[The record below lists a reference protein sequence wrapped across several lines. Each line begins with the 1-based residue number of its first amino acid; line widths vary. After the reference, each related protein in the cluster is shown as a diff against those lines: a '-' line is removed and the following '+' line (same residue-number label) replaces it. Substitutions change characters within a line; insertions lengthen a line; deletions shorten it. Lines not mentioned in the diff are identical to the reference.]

1 MNLSG
6 KISRDDI
13 DRVSNIRNHP
23 QYQDGFDDGGDAG
36 GGFDISD
43 DDFNFDSLD
52 GAGSGGSD
60 PFGGG
65 GSSDPFGGF
74 GSSTGTNDPFGGSNS
89 DPFGGFGNNNNSFG
103 SGFGADNGFGS
114 SFGNGF
120 GANNG
125 FGDGFGS
132 GFGGQQNGAQ
142 AVQEKDTTDKLIDA
156 TVDTAKSLGAIMME
170 MIKSVKL
177 RNADDYGYLSHN
189 LIITGAFMVPI
200 SIIIGIFGSL
210 TKIKILSFAGLS
222 LQFALCGAFLVS
234 FGIIGIGLAALVLQ
248 RKGAQAVG
256 NFGDIP
262 DIPPEPSSNAIDPF
276 ESNIG
281 SEVND
286 LFGDDFDNLFADLDS
301 KINDEPEEA
310 TPEEPEDFNVSID
323 DVEPEEIDFKAELD
337 KISENVMATRESLFN
352 AFKGLFPTNTPK
364 FTETKELDKSSEDF
378 KSLEAICL
386 KALAN
391 IANCEFEE
399 LDSQLESATETFFSY
414 ELKLKRIN
422 KVKKTDELAR
432 EIEAYTRDS
441 SEDEATNATVDIEGD
456 FYKIIITKGQSAV
469 ITFGDVFKQQYCCDF
484 FLNNKNKLPIIS
496 GIDELGNVILDDAKN
511 FDTMLIAGKPRSGKS
526 WYLLSILMSM
536 MLFNSP
542 ELVQFIIIDP
552 KESNLFKTIA
562 LMPHV
567 CGLHTDEDIL
577 TILDDIINIEAPR
590 RKKILSDHRCDDIWA
605 LRKKGVNLPV
615 LYLVIDEYMTV
626 IGNLADD
633 KDKIAEFNTKMRVLI
648 SQLPSQGIR
657 LMFVPHRATG
667 VVDKTNRTMIQFTAC
682 VRSDSADVID
692 TLGIKK
698 WDRALTQPGDIA
710 YKSSSS
716 RNAKYVRG
724 AALTCDDGEN
734 TLFIETAAKAFY
746 KMGVNIPDMSCMRIA
761 CNRDEKMIHEELD
774 DGTTR
779 VQYDVNNVFDNIDE
793 A

>member
-1 MNLSG
+1 
-6 KISRDDI
+6 
-13 DRVSNIRNHP
+13 
-23 QYQDGFDDGGDAG
+23 
-36 GGFDISD
+36 
-43 DDFNFDSLD
+43 
-52 GAGSGGSD
+52 
-60 PFGGG
+60 
-65 GSSDPFGGF
+65 
-74 GSSTGTNDPFGGSNS
+74 
-89 DPFGGFGNNNNSFG
+89 
-103 SGFGADNGFGS
+103 
-114 SFGNGF
+114 
-120 GANNG
+120 
-125 FGDGFGS
+125 
-132 GFGGQQNGAQ
+132 
-142 AVQEKDTTDKLIDA
+142 
-156 TVDTAKSLGAIMME
+156 
-170 MIKSVKL
+170 
-177 RNADDYGYLSHN
+177 
-189 LIITGAFMVPI
+189 
-200 SIIIGIFGSL
+200 
-210 TKIKILSFAGLS
+210 
-222 LQFALCGAFLVS
+222 
-234 FGIIGIGLAALVLQ
+234 
-248 RKGAQAVG
+248 
-256 NFGDIP
+256 
-262 DIPPEPSSNAIDPF
+262 
-276 ESNIG
+276 
-281 SEVND
+281 
-286 LFGDDFDNLFADLDS
+286 
-301 KINDEPEEA
+301 
-310 TPEEPEDFNVSID
+310 
-323 DVEPEEIDFKAELD
+323 
-337 KISENVMATRESLFN
+337 
-352 AFKGLFPTNTPK
+352 
-364 FTETKELDKSSEDF
+364 
-378 KSLEAICL
+378 
-386 KALAN
+386 
-391 IANCEFEE
+391 
-399 LDSQLESATETFFSY
+399 
-414 ELKLKRIN
+414 
-422 KVKKTDELAR
+422 
-432 EIEAYTRDS
+432 
-441 SEDEATNATVDIEGD
+441 
-456 FYKIIITKGQSAV
+456 
-469 ITFGDVFKQQYCCDF
+469 
-484 FLNNKNKLPIIS
+484 
-496 GIDELGNVILDDAKN
+496 
-511 FDTMLIAGKPRSGKS
+511 MLIAGKPRSGKS